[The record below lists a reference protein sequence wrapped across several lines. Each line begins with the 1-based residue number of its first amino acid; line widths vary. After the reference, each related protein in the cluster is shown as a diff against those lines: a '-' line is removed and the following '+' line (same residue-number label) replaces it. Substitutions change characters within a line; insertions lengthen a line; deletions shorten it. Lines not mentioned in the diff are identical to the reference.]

1 MIWGNCS
8 KMGENC
14 PFHDFFQKKSTYL
27 RLSKILNLI
36 KGPKETIQELI
47 YNYCGIHVQSC
58 KGEKDDPCPEN
69 GMRQRHAGASFSSC
83 PWVITII
90 GHLDFNA
97 IDDIPKNVIIPP
109 DTQYSLASVILFN
122 GQHFEGISL
131 DAKNSQGIHLIYDGM
146 NEPEKRIQTIKTDD
160 AISTYAYNYKVAEL
174 WYVKVDYSSS
184 ASGSASLSTTLK
196 PDGIPNLEQ
205 ASYQPSYSLATP
217 SLKPVGIPNLGHTC
231 YLTILVQITFWVL
244 PLKKRL
250 IEDEV
255 LNRGS
260 KQIQPITSNVL
271 EADSDCLLTALGFLK
286 TLLITMQKSMIEK
299 KANLRNI
306 MKKFVKCLGL
316 SVHENQCINEF
327 WNNLFHHYFEYIEVS
342 QLYRLQIRTF
352 YLEVLDHNKTGTA
365 REKKEALSQNLLS
378 ILPVDIQNYV

>member
-1 MIWGNCS
+1 M
-8 KMGENC
+8 
-14 PFHDFFQKKSTYL
+14 
-27 RLSKILNLI
+27 
-36 KGPKETIQELI
+36 
-47 YNYCGIHVQSC
+47 
-58 KGEKDDPCPEN
+58 
-69 GMRQRHAGASFSSC
+69 
-83 PWVITII
+83 
-90 GHLDFNA
+90 
-97 IDDIPKNVIIPP
+97 
-109 DTQYSLASVILFN
+109 
-122 GQHFEGISL
+122 
-131 DAKNSQGIHLIYDGM
+131 
-146 NEPEKRIQTIKTDD
+146 
-160 AISTYAYNYKVAEL
+160 EL

-260 KQIQPITSNVL
+260 KQIQPIASNDL

-299 KANLRNI
+299 KSNLRNI

-365 REKKEALSQNLLS
+365 HEKKKPFHKIFSQ
-378 ILPVDIQNYV
+378 